1 MDSSSWVTGL
11 RQALKQQFPLGGFT
25 VREMKG
31 KVFLQKR
38 WPDGSRQAAALPIN
52 WGPGIALEVLKT
64 VEAVNEHLQAGASLK
79 DAVHLQWPEDT
90 STAAGRKKVGT
101 NWPEVIERF
110 RVHKIQSGQVK
121 ETTWG
126 EAYAYVMRELLEA
139 LPSANNGKTLLTVM
153 AKGAPGPRGR
163 VVRIERAAQ
172 FLRFAVREVGVDS
185 RWLPPQGDD
194 LIDIKGRKA
203 PNAVPEFN
211 NAGQAIPLKDE
222 QFLALLDAIPDPRWR
237 LAVGLVGVFGLRPVE
252 LNYCRP
258 DGDGLRVEYQKR
270 TARGCSPKRTV
281 EALDPIS
288 APGMGAKLLLELQS
302 GVTELPPLGAED
314 SVAAGRMNQYLGR
327 RPLWVELRD
336 QVRANG
342 QGRLS
347 SYSLRHGYAFRS
359 AMVYELPV
367 RAAAALMGHSVQV
380 HVQHYGKWVDG
391 AAVKGAVEAARSRVQ
406 ANV

>member
-64 VEAVNEHLQAGASLK
+64 GEAVNEHLQAGASLK

-126 EAYAYVMRELLEA
+126 EAYAYVMREILEA
-139 LPSANNGKTLLTVM
+139 LPGANNGKALLTAM
-153 AKGAPGPRGR
+153 AKGAPGSRGR
-163 VVRIERAAQ
+163 VVHIERAAQ
-172 FLRFAVREVGVDS
+172 FLKFAVREVGVDS

-203 PNAVPEFN
+203 PNAEPEF
-211 NAGQAIPLKDE
+211 A
-222 QFLALLDAIPDPRWR
+222 
-237 LAVGLVGVFGLRPVE
+237 
-252 LNYCRP
+252 
-258 DGDGLRVEYQKR
+258 KR
-270 TARGCSPKRTV
+270 IC
-281 EALDPIS
+281 
-288 APGMGAKLLLELQS
+288 
-302 GVTELPPLGAED
+302 
-314 SVAAGRMNQYLGR
+314 
-327 RPLWVELRD
+327 
-336 QVRANG
+336 
-342 QGRLS
+342 
-347 SYSLRHGYAFRS
+347 
-359 AMVYELPV
+359 
-367 RAAAALMGHSVQV
+367 
-380 HVQHYGKWVDG
+380 
-391 AAVKGAVEAARSRVQ
+391 
-406 ANV
+406 

>member
-1 MDSSSWVTGL
+1 MASSSDWVAGL
-11 RQALKQQFPLGGFT
+11 RQSLKQQFPLGGFT

-52 WGPGIALEVLKT
+52 WGPGVTLEVLAT
-64 VEAVNEHLQAGASLK
+64 VKAVNEHLQAGASLK
-79 DAVHLQWPEDT
+79 DAVHLQWPQEDT
-90 STAAGRKKVGT
+90 TAAGRKKVGT
-101 NWPEVIERF
+101 NWVEVTERF

-126 EAYAYVMRELLEA
+126 EAYAYVMREILEV
-139 LPSANNGKTLLTVM
+139 LPGASNGKALLTAI
-153 AKGAPGPRGR
+153 AKGAPGSRGR

-172 FLRFAVREVGVDS
+172 FLKFAVREVGVDA

-203 PNAVPEFN
+203 PNAQPEFA

-222 QFLALLDAIPDPRWR
+222 QFLALLEEIPDPRWR

-258 DGDGLRVEYQKR
+258 DGDGLRIEYQKR

-281 EALDPIS
+281 EALDPIN
-288 APGMGAKLLLELQS
+288 APGMGARLLLELQS

-327 RPLWVELRD
+327 RPLWVGLRD
-336 QVRANG
+336 QVRASG

-359 AMVYELPV
+359 AMVYDLPV
-367 RAAAALMGHSVQV
+367 RAVAALMGHSVQV

-391 AAVKGAVEAARSRVQ
+391 AAVKSAVQAARARV
-406 ANV
+406 VSG

>member
-1 MDSSSWVTGL
+1 MASSSDWVAGL

-126 EAYAYVMRELLEA
+126 EAYAYVMREILEA
-139 LPSANNGKTLLTVM
+139 LPGASNGKSLLTAM
-153 AKGAPGPRGR
+153 AKGAPGSRGR

-172 FLRFAVREVGVDS
+172 FLKFAVREVGVDS

-203 PNAVPEFN
+203 PNAEPEFA
-211 NAGQAIPLKDE
+211 NAGQAVPLKDE

-237 LAVGLVGVFGLRPVE
+237 LAVGLVGCFGLRPIE
-252 LNYCRP
+252 LKFCRK

-281 EALDPIS
+281 KALDPL
-288 APGMGAKLLLELQS
+288 ADPGLGARLLVELSS
-302 GVTELPPLGAED
+302 GMTELPPLGATD
-314 SVAAGRMNQYLGR
+314 SVAAGRMNQYLCR
-327 RPLWVELRD
+327 RALWAGWKAEV
-336 QVRANG
+336 VANG
-342 QGRLS
+342 QRLS
-347 SYSLRHGYAFRS
+347 SYSLRHGYAYRS
-359 AMVYELPV
+359 AIVYNLPV
-367 RAAAALMGHSVQV
+367 RVAKDLMGHSLDV
-380 HVQHYGKWVDG
+380 HVKHYGSFIDAKDVGEMVD
-391 AAVKGAVEAARSRVQ
+391 AARARVLG
-406 ANV
+406 